1 MESSV
6 RYVQLPG
13 AGQKPALCFRGSKLA
28 YAIINEG
35 GKIRSMEVD
44 LKDYDKSVHV
54 KSTKNGGEDYSPTAF
69 REAILRIIQRA
80 GSTVTIRAQALLDRG
95 VSLKPDEALPEEE
108 PMPMPKNEDDET
120 VEVRENEEGDVE
132 IDGKTHKDT
141 VKPKVRKLPKR
152 INRQGKVEEPPPRKP
167 FEATPSKR
175 VNGSTGAPRQADP
188 PRKPA
193 ALLPLPS
200 KTAES
205 AKKKTEAKASREGS
219 GKTLVSVLATEAG
232 LAQQPCRVKLRA
244 AGFRAPYEESKLNE
258 YRKALGLPN
267 KKGVK

>member
-13 AGQKPALCFRGSKLA
+13 AGQKPALCFRGSKFA

-35 GKIRSMEVD
+35 GKIRSVEVD

-80 GSTVTIRAQALLDRG
+80 GSSVTVRAQTLLDKG
-95 VSLKPDEALPEEE
+95 AYLKPDEALPEEE
-108 PMPMPKNEDDET
+108 PMPTLKEDEYVEGEDERT
-120 VEVRENEEGDVE
+120 EEE
-132 IDGKTHKDT
+132 TPAEET
-141 VKPKVRKLPKR
+141 KPKVRKLPKR
-152 INRQGKVEEPPPRKP
+152 INRQGKAEEPPPRKP
-167 FEATPSKR
+167 VEASPPKR
-175 VNGSTGAPRQADP
+175 VNGSAGAPRSADP
-188 PRKPA
+188 ARKPT

-200 KTAES
+200 KSTAA
-205 AKKKTEAKASREGS
+205 AKGKTTAKASRGGS
-219 GKTLVSVLATEAG
+219 GKTLVSMLAAEAG

-244 AGFRAPYEESKLNE
+244 AGLRAPYDEKNE
-258 YRKALGLPN
+258 AACRKALGLSVKG
-267 KKGVK
+267 KK